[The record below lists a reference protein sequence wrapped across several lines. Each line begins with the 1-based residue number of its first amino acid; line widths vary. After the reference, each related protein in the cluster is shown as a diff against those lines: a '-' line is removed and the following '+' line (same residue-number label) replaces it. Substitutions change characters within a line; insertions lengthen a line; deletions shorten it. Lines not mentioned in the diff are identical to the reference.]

1 MTEFEIDVLK
11 DIALKTTGW
20 IIETPEELEVLV
32 TESTK
37 HRVEYWEDRTKEY
50 WESKLN

>member
-20 IIETPEELEVLV
+20 IIETPEELGVLIREA
-32 TESTK
+32 TE
-37 HRVEYWEDRTKEY
+37 RRQEYWEDRTKEY
-50 WESKLN
+50 WEFKLI